1 MDSRK
6 LIGDQGEKQA
16 AEYLEHKGFEILA
29 QNWRHKHLEV
39 DIIAK
44 DGIFLIFVEV
54 KVRKSATYGYENTLI
69 SNAKQKAL
77 SRAAEAYIFENSY
90 TGKIRVDLI
99 SIIDK
104 KLTYIKDAFWNY

>member
-6 LIGDQGEKQA
+6 LIGNEGEQQA
-16 AEYLEHKGFEILA
+16 AVYLEEIGFKILE

-44 DGIFLIFVEV
+44 DGIFLTFVEV
-54 KVRKSATYGYENTLI
+54 KVRKNSIYGYENALI
-69 SNAKQKAL
+69 SKAKQKAL
-77 SRAAEAYIFENSY
+77 SRAAEAYIFENNY
-90 TGKIRVDLI
+90 TGQIRFDLI

>member
-6 LIGDQGEKQA
+6 LIGDQGENQA

-90 TGKIRVDLI
+90 TGKIRVELI
-99 SIIDK
+99 SIKYNKIN
-104 KLTYIKDAFWNY
+104 YIKNAFLNF